1 MNLYNLYKFVILA
14 TQNNPNILEL
24 LFIDDKYIDIIKPE
38 FQEIRKHR
46 DLFLSAKCRFTYC
59 KYAFSQLKRIKG
71 HKRWL
76 DNPPKQVK
84 RSDYN
89 LLEHEKLFDNK
100 SLQSLMD
107 NFINEIKG
115 GLINGVAEFYQVD
128 KNDDLNN
135 MISDILSGVSQQYFK
150 NFALQYFTKQGSHW
164 VKDGLKDVMIR
175 EIDYYVANR
184 TYQQYTHWRENRNPA
199 RAKLEEKY
207 HYDLKHSTHLTR
219 LLKNAEQILKTG
231 TLNVDVS
238 QDQEVWAVKNGDWTY
253 EQLIEWAEKKD
264 KELDQIYENKEYVV
278 QHSPQR
284 DKIEELY
291 LNIIKK
297 YI

>member
-1 MNLYNLYKFVILA
+1 MNIKEIEPYIIYKVLAGSHAYGLNTPESDEDWRGVFIPPKEYLLSPFKKIDQVTDNTNDTVIYNLYKFVILA

-150 NFALQYFTKQGSHW
+150 NFALQYFTN
-164 VKDGLKDVMIR
+164 KDPIGLKMD
-175 EIDYYVANR
+175 
-184 TYQQYTHWRENRNPA
+184 
-199 RAKLEEKY
+199 
-207 HYDLKHSTHLTR
+207 
-219 LLKNAEQILKTG
+219 
-231 TLNVDVS
+231 
-238 QDQEVWAVKNGDWTY
+238 
-253 EQLIEWAEKKD
+253 
-264 KELDQIYENKEYVV
+264 
-278 QHSPQR
+278 
-284 DKIEELY
+284 
-291 LNIIKK
+291 
-297 YI
+297 